1 MATYGR
7 RTSAKHWARLAM
19 KVGLFLTDAKLW
31 SSLTQQMREH
41 ADDFGDVVRD
51 SYDETSNRLSNA
63 RAAIRGE
70 THWIG
75 PVASFVGGIGVGIGV
90 GMLLAP
96 VSGEEARG
104 VIRNRATE
112 MTDRVRDYTSGARFR
127 TGAAPTGTEGD

>member
-1 MATYGR
+1 
-7 RTSAKHWARLAM
+7 M

-31 SSLTQQMREH
+31 SAVTRQLRER

-51 SYDETSNRLSNA
+51 TYDETTDRLSNA
-63 RAAIRGE
+63 RAAVRGE
-70 THWIG
+70 TQWIG

-112 MTDRVRDYTSGARFR
+112 MTDRVRDYTTGARFR
-127 TGAAPTGTEGD
+127 TGSPPTGTEGD